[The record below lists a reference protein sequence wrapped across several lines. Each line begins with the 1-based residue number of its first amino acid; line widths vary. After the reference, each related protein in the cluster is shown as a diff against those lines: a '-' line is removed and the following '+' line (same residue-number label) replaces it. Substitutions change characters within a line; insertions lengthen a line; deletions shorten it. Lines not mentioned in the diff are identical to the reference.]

1 MRKSIISVLSAF
13 SVMLVL
19 ILSSCENLLLIDEVQ
34 LYEVSFET
42 NGGTQIEPFR
52 SCKIEKA
59 PETQKSDATFC
70 GWFCS
75 ADFTGEPVSFPYEP
89 TEDTTF
95 YAKWTQKY
103 AVHFATN
110 GGSEIAA
117 YKTDVITSS
126 PDTTRDGYY
135 FVGWYES
142 SDFGGE
148 QIQFPYY
155 LSESTTLYAKWIK
168 ICHVQFETNGGSEVT
183 ALDTAIIN
191 VSPESTRTGYV
202 LLGWYKESELQNQI
216 SFPYVLTSDSTFYAK
231 WIANTDTIYKV
242 EHYKQNTA
250 LESNLESYVYVE
262 SENLAGKTDSLTQA
276 VPKTYEGF
284 IADSYSQTKIAADG
298 TSVVRIYYNR
308 RKYTVSFDSNGG
320 TGETFI
326 QEFYYGCPQQ
336 LTENSFSNTGYVFV
350 GWSSSASGD
359 VEYSNQSEFET
370 SCDITLYAVWKEPK
384 TVTYKVQHYKQTT
397 SLGNNYEL
405 VSGDTQNLSGKT
417 GELTQATAKA
427 YTGFTAK
434 TFSQVTINESGNSVV
449 KIYYDRKKYIVSFN
463 ANSAEGTMRSQIFY
477 YGVCQAIKTN
487 SFEKSGYTFNGWATT
502 SNGQSV
508 YGNMETISVDCDLT
522 LYAQWYYGITAT
534 ASTVEDLDLSNLTEA
549 FTVKVTGNISQA
561 TLVSLASKIAKSN
574 IEITLDLSETQGLVT
589 ISPASSNTSVFK
601 DCKKLVSVVFP
612 SSLTTIG
619 SYAFYNCDGL
629 REISILGNIKT
640 IGTYAFNNCD
650 ALESVEIIGT
660 ETIGDS
666 AFYSC
671 KKLKSIYL
679 KDVGTMGTYAF
690 GNCQSLQNV
699 YLESIKT
706 VGDYSF
712 GYSSNGDYTSNNK
725 MLDSV
730 VLSNITTIGRYA
742 FGYAIDLTLI
752 EMKNITTIREFAFIG
767 CSALSAVNIDAVT
780 VEKGAFESCTSLT
793 AVTIGKRV
801 KELLNYENTN
811 DYHRVFQSCNVL
823 TSVTFENTIGWNY
836 KYSETSYSPIDVSNA
851 ATNVTRLRY
860 CSTPWCRL

>member
-1 MRKSIISVLSAF
+1 MRKSIISVMSAF
-13 SVMLVL
+13 LVMLVF

-59 PETQKSDATFC
+59 PETQKNDATFC
-70 GWFCS
+70 GWYRS
-75 ADFTGEPVSFPYEP
+75 ADFSGEPVSFPYEP

-103 AVHFATN
+103 SVHFATN
-110 GGSEIAA
+110 GGSEIAS
-117 YKTDVITSS
+117 YKTDVITTA

-191 VSPESTRTGYV
+191 VSPESTRTGYI

-262 SENLAGKTDSLTQA
+262 SETLAGKTDSLTQA
-276 VPKTYEGF
+276 ISKNYEGF

-298 TSVVRIYYNR
+298 TSVVRIYYYR
-308 RKYTVSFDSNGG
+308 RNYTVSFNPNGG
-320 TGETFI
+320 TGEAFT
-326 QEFYYGCPQQ
+326 QEFYYGCSQP

-370 SCDITLYAVWKEPK
+370 SRDITLYAVWTDPK

-397 SLGNNYEL
+397 FLGNNYEL

-417 GELTQATAKA
+417 GELTQAAAKT

-434 TFSQVTINESGNSVV
+434 TFSQVTINEGGNSVV
-449 KIYYDRKKYIVSFN
+449 RIYYDRNKYTVSFN
-463 ANSAEGTMRSQIFY
+463 DNSASGNMASQTFY
-477 YGVCQAIKTN
+477 YGVEQAIKTN
-487 SFEKSGYTFNGWATT
+487 SFEKSGYTFNGWATS
-502 SNGQSV
+502 SNGQVV
-508 YGNMETISVDCDLT
+508 YGNKETVSVDSDLT
-522 LYAQWYYGITAT
+522 LYAQWYYGITVS
-534 ASTVEDLDLSNLTEA
+534 ASTVEDLNLSNLTEA

-574 IEITLDLSETQGLVT
+574 VEITLDLSESQGLVT

-629 REISILGNIKT
+629 REISIPGNIKT
-640 IGTYAFNNCD
+640 IGKYTFNNCD

-660 ETIGDS
+660 ETIGNS
-666 AFYSC
+666 AFNSC
-671 KKLKSIYL
+671 KNLRSVYL
-679 KDVGTMGTYAF
+679 KDVGTIGTYAF

-706 VGDYSF
+706 VGDYAF
-712 GYSSNGDYTSNNK
+712 GYSSNADYSGNNK
-725 MLDSV
+725 SLDTV
-730 VLSNITTIGRYA
+730 TLKNITTIGRYA
-742 FGYAIDLTLI
+742 FGYAINLNLV
-752 EMKNITTIREFAFIG
+752 EMKDVTTIREFAFIG
-767 CSALSAVNIDAVT
+767 CSALSTVTIDAVT

-793 AVTIGKRV
+793 AVTIGKRI
-801 KELLNYENTN
+801 KELLNYGNTN
-811 DYHRVFQSCNVL
+811 DYHSVFQYCNVL
-823 TSVTFENTIGWNY
+823 TSVTFENSIGWNY

-860 CSTPWCRL
+860 CTTPWCRL

>member
-1 MRKSIISVLSAF
+1 MRKSIISVMSAF

-19 ILSSCENLLLIDEVQ
+19 ILSSCENLLLIDEVL

-42 NGGTQIEPFR
+42 NGGTQIKSFR

-75 ADFTGEPVSFPYEP
+75 ADFSGEPVSFPYEP
-89 TEDTTF
+89 TRDTTF

-103 AVHFATN
+103 SVHFVTN

-117 YKTDVITSS
+117 YKTDVITTA

-135 FVGWYES
+135 FVGWYDS

-168 ICHVQFETNGGSEVT
+168 ICHVQFETNGGSEVS

-242 EHYKQNTA
+242 EYYKQNTA
-250 LESNLESYVYVE
+250 LESKLESYFYVE

-276 VPKTYEGF
+276 VPKIYEGF

-298 TSVVRIYYNR
+298 TTVVRIYYNR
-308 RKYTVSFDSNGG
+308 RNYTVSFNPNGG
-320 TGETFI
+320 TGEAFT
-326 QEFYYGCPQQ
+326 QEFYYGCPQL
-336 LTENSFSNTGYVFV
+336 LTENSFSNTGYVFA

-417 GELTQATAKA
+417 GELTQAAAKT

-449 KIYYDRKKYIVSFN
+449 RIYYDRNKYIVSFN
-463 ANSAEGTMRSQIFY
+463 ANSASGNMASQTFY
-477 YGVCQAIKTN
+477 YGVEQAIKTN
-487 SFEKSGYTFNGWATT
+487 SFEKSGYTFNGWATS
-502 SNGQSV
+502 SNGQVV
-508 YGNMETISVDCDLT
+508 YGNKETVSVDCDLI

-534 ASTVEDLDLSNLTEA
+534 ASTVEDLNLSNLTDA

-574 IEITLDLSETQGLVT
+574 VEITLDLSETQGLVT
-589 ISPASSNTSVFK
+589 ISSASSNTSVFK

-629 REISILGNIKT
+629 REISIPNNIKT
-640 IGTYAFNNCD
+640 IGTDAFYSCD

-666 AFYSC
+666 AFNSC
-671 KKLKSIYL
+671 KNLRNVYL
-679 KDVGTMGTYAF
+679 KDAGTIGTFAF
-690 GNCQSLQNV
+690 WNCQSLQTV
-699 YLESIKT
+699 YLENIKT
-706 VGDYSF
+706 VGDYAF
-712 GYSSNGDYTSNNK
+712 GNSSNGDYSGNNK
-725 MLDSV
+725 SLDTV
-730 VLSNITTIGRYA
+730 TLKNITTIGRYA
-742 FGYAIDLTLI
+742 FGYAINLNLI
-752 EMKNITTIREFAFIG
+752 EMKNITTIMEFAFIG
-767 CSALSAVNIDAVT
+767 CSALSAVTIDAVT
-780 VEKGAFESCTSLT
+780 VEKGVFESCTSLT

-811 DYHRVFQSCNVL
+811 DYHRVFQYCNVL

-851 ATNVTRLRY
+851 ATNASSLKY
-860 CSTPWCRL
+860 SSKPWCRL

>member
-1 MRKSIISVLSAF
+1 MRKSIISVMSAF

-59 PETQKSDATFC
+59 PETQKNDATLC
-70 GWFCS
+70 GWYRS
-75 ADFTGEPVSFPYEP
+75 ADFSGEPVSFPYEP
-89 TEDTTF
+89 AEDTTF

-103 AVHFATN
+103 SVHFATN
-110 GGSEIAA
+110 GGSEITA
-117 YKTDVITSS
+117 YKTDVIAKA

-148 QIQFPYY
+148 KIQFPYY
-155 LSESTTLYAKWIK
+155 LSESITLYAKWIK

-183 ALDTAIIN
+183 ALDTAII
-191 VSPESTRTGYV
+191 SAAPESTRTGYV

-250 LESNLESYVYVE
+250 LETNLESYVYVE

-276 VPKTYEGF
+276 VPKTYDGF
-284 IADSYSQTKIAADG
+284 IADLYYQTKIAADG
-298 TSVVRIYYNR
+298 STVVRIYYNR
-308 RKYTVSFDSNGG
+308 RKYIVSFNSNGG
-320 TGETFI
+320 TGEAIT
-326 QEFYYGCPQQ
+326 QEFYYGCPQP
-336 LTENSFSNTGYVFV
+336 LTENSFLNTGYVFV
-350 GWSSSASGD
+350 GWSSSASGK
-359 VEYSNQSEFET
+359 VEYSNKSKFET
-370 SCDITLYAVWKEPK
+370 SRDITLYAVWNEPK

-405 VSGDTQNLSGKT
+405 VTGDTQNLSGKT
-417 GELTQATAKA
+417 GEKTQAAAKT

-434 TFSQVTINESGNSVV
+434 SFSQVTINESGNSVV
-449 KIYYDRKKYIVSFN
+449 KIYYDRNTYTVSFN
-463 ANSAEGTMRSQIFY
+463 ANSASGNMASQTFY
-477 YGVCQAIKTN
+477 YGVEQAIRTN
-487 SFEKSGYTFNGWATT
+487 SFEKSGYTFNGWATS
-502 SNGQSV
+502 SNGQVV
-508 YGNMETISVDCDLT
+508 YGNKETVSVDSDLT
-522 LYAQWYYGITAT
+522 LYALWYYGITAT
-534 ASTVEDLDLSNLTEA
+534 ASTVEDLNLSNLSDA

-574 IEITLDLSETQGLVT
+574 VEITLDLSETQGLVT

-629 REISILGNIKT
+629 RSITIPNTVKTIGTWSFSSCDALKTVEILGSET
-640 IGTYAFNNCD
+640 IGTYAFYYSKNI
-650 ALESVEIIGT
+650 ETVSVRNV
-660 ETIGDS
+660 
-666 AFYSC
+666 
-671 KKLKSIYL
+671 KSIGVNAFSSCLNL
-679 KDVGTMGTYAF
+679 KT
-690 GNCQSLQNV
+690 V
-699 YLESIKT
+699 YLENVDT

-712 GYSSNGDYTSNNK
+712 GASSNGEYSGNNK
-725 MLDSV
+725 MLDTV
-730 VLSNITTIGRYA
+730 TLKNITTIGRYA
-742 FGYAIDLTLI
+742 FGYAINLNLV
-752 EMKNITTIREFAFIG
+752 EMKDVTIINEFAFIG
-767 CSALSAVNIDAVT
+767 CSALSAITIDAVT

-801 KELLNYENTN
+801 KELLNYGVKDN
-811 DYHRVFQSCNVL
+811 YHSVFQSCNVL
-823 TSVTFENTIGWNY
+823 TSITFENTNNWNY
-836 KYSETSYSPIDVSNA
+836 KYSDTAYSLVDVTNA

-860 CSTPWCRL
+860 CTTPWCRL

>member
-1 MRKSIISVLSAF
+1 MRKSIISVMSAF

-19 ILSSCENLLLIDEVQ
+19 ILSSCENLLLINEVQ

-75 ADFTGEPVSFPYEP
+75 ADFSGESVSFPYEP
-89 TEDTTF
+89 TGDTTF

-103 AVHFATN
+103 SVHFATN

-155 LSESTTLYAKWIK
+155 LTESITLYARWIK

-191 VSPESTRTGYV
+191 VAPESTRTGYI

-216 SFPYVLTSDSTFYAK
+216 SFPYVLTSDSIFYAK

-320 TGETFI
+320 PGETFI

-359 VEYSNQSEFET
+359 VEYSNQAVFDT
-370 SCDITLYAVWKEPK
+370 SHDITLYAVWNEPK

-449 KIYYDRKKYIVSFN
+449 KIYYDRKSYTVYFN

-522 LYAQWYYGITAT
+522 LYAQWYYGITVT

-561 TLVSLASKIAKSN
+561 TLVNLASKIAKSN

-660 ETIGDS
+660 ETISDS

-679 KDVGTMGTYAF
+679 KDVGTIGTYAF

-801 KELLNYENTN
+801 KELLNYGNSN
-811 DYHRVFQSCNVL
+811 DYHSVFQYCNVL
-823 TSVTFENTIGWNY
+823 TSVTFENTLGWNY
-836 KYSETSYSPIDVSNA
+836 KYAETSYSPIDVSNA
-851 ATNVTRLRY
+851 STNVTRLRY
-860 CSTPWCRL
+860 CTTPWCRL

>member
-1 MRKSIISVLSAF
+1 MRKSIISVMSAF

-59 PETQKSDATFC
+59 PETQKNDATLC
-70 GWFCS
+70 GWYRS
-75 ADFTGEPVSFPYEP
+75 ADFSGEPVSFPYEP
-89 TEDTTF
+89 AEDTTF

-103 AVHFATN
+103 SVHFATN
-110 GGSEIAA
+110 GGSEITA
-117 YKTDVITSS
+117 YKTDVIATA

-148 QIQFPYY
+148 KIQFPYY
-155 LSESTTLYAKWIK
+155 LSESITLYAKWIK

-183 ALDTAIIN
+183 ALDTAIITAA
-191 VSPESTRTGYV
+191 PESTRTGYV

-250 LESNLESYVYVE
+250 LETNLESYVYVE

-276 VPKTYEGF
+276 VPKTYDGF
-284 IADSYSQTKIAADG
+284 IADLYSQTKIAADG
-298 TSVVRIYYNR
+298 STVVRIYYNR
-308 RKYTVSFDSNGG
+308 RKYIVSFNSNGG
-320 TGETFI
+320 TGEAIT
-326 QEFYYGCPQQ
+326 QEFYYGCPQP

-350 GWSSSASGD
+350 GWSSSASGK
-359 VEYSNQSEFET
+359 VEYSNKSKFET
-370 SCDITLYAVWKEPK
+370 SRDITLYAVWNEPK

-405 VSGDTQNLSGKT
+405 VTGDTQNLSGKT
-417 GELTQATAKA
+417 GEKTQAAAKT

-434 TFSQVTINESGNSVV
+434 SFSQVTINESGNSVV
-449 KIYYDRKKYIVSFN
+449 KIYYDRNTYTVSFN
-463 ANSAEGTMRSQIFY
+463 ANSASGTMTSQIFY
-477 YGVCQAIKTN
+477 YGVQQTIKAN
-487 SFEKSGYTFNGWATT
+487 SFDKHGYTFNGWATS
-502 SNGQSV
+502 SNGQVV
-508 YGNMETISVDCDLT
+508 YENKETVSVDSDLI
-522 LYAQWYYGITAT
+522 LYAKWYYGITAT
-534 ASTVEDLDLSNLTEA
+534 ASTVEDLNLSNLTEA

-574 IEITLDLSETQGLVT
+574 VEITLDLSETQGLVT

-619 SYAFYNCDGL
+619 SYAFYDCDGL
-629 REISILGNIKT
+629 RSITIPMTVKTIGTWAFSSCDALKAVEILGSET
-640 IGTYAFNNCD
+640 IGTYAFYYSKNI
-650 ALESVEIIGT
+650 ETVSVRNV
-660 ETIGDS
+660 
-666 AFYSC
+666 
-671 KKLKSIYL
+671 KSIGVNAFSSCLNL
-679 KDVGTMGTYAF
+679 KT
-690 GNCQSLQNV
+690 V
-699 YLESIKT
+699 YLENVDT

-712 GYSSNGDYTSNNK
+712 GDSSNGEYSGNNK
-725 MLDSV
+725 MLDTV
-730 VLSNITTIGRYA
+730 TLKNITTIGRYA
-742 FGYAIDLTLI
+742 FGYANNLNLV
-752 EMKNITTIREFAFIG
+752 EMKDVTIINEFAFIG
-767 CSALSAVNIDAVT
+767 CSALSAITIDAVT

-801 KELLNYENTN
+801 KELLNYGVKDN
-811 DYHRVFQSCNVL
+811 YHSVFQSCNVL
-823 TSVTFENTIGWNY
+823 TSITFENTNNWNY
-836 KYSETSYSPIDVSNA
+836 KYSDTAYSLVDVTNA

-860 CSTPWCRL
+860 CTTPWCRL

>member
-1 MRKSIISVLSAF
+1 MRKSIISVMSAF
-13 SVMLVL
+13 LVMLVF

-59 PETQKSDATFC
+59 PETQKNDATFC

-75 ADFTGEPVSFPYEP
+75 ADFTGEPVPFPYEP

-103 AVHFATN
+103 SVHFATN
-110 GGSEIAA
+110 GGSEIAS
-117 YKTDVITSS
+117 YKTDVITTA

-191 VSPESTRTGYV
+191 VSPESTRTGYI

-262 SENLAGKTDSLTQA
+262 SETLAGKTDSLTQA
-276 VPKTYEGF
+276 ISKNYEGF

-308 RKYTVSFDSNGG
+308 RKYTVSFNPNGG
-320 TGETFI
+320 TGEAFT
-326 QEFYYGCPQQ
+326 QEFYYGCSQP

-370 SCDITLYAVWKEPK
+370 SHDITLYAVWIEPK

-417 GELTQATAKA
+417 GELTQAAAKT

-434 TFSQVTINESGNSVV
+434 TFSQVTINEGGNSVV
-449 KIYYDRKKYIVSFN
+449 RIYYDRNKYTVSFN
-463 ANSAEGTMRSQIFY
+463 ANNANGNMASQTFY
-477 YGVCQAIKTN
+477 YGVEQAIKTN
-487 SFEKSGYTFNGWATT
+487 SFEKSGYTFNGWATS
-502 SNGQSV
+502 SNGQVV
-508 YGNMETISVDCDLT
+508 YGNKETVSVDSDLT
-522 LYAQWYYGITAT
+522 LYAQWYYGITVS
-534 ASTVEDLDLSNLTEA
+534 ASTVEDLNLSNLTEA

-574 IEITLDLSETQGLVT
+574 VEITLDLSESQGLVT

-629 REISILGNIKT
+629 REISIPGNIKT
-640 IGTYAFNNCD
+640 IGKYTFNNCD

-660 ETIGDS
+660 ETIGNS
-666 AFYSC
+666 AFNSC
-671 KKLKSIYL
+671 KNLRSVYL
-679 KDVGTMGTYAF
+679 KDVGTIGTYAF

-706 VGDYSF
+706 VGNYAF

-742 FGYAIDLTLI
+742 FGYAINLNLI
-752 EMKNITTIREFAFIG
+752 DMKNITTIMEFAFIG

-793 AVTIGKRV
+793 AVTIGKRI
-801 KELLNYENTN
+801 KELLNYGVKDN
-811 DYHRVFQSCNVL
+811 YHSVFQGCNVL
-823 TSVTFENTIGWNY
+823 TSITFENTNNWNY
-836 KYSETSYSPIDVSNA
+836 KYSDTSYSPVDVTNA

-860 CSTPWCRL
+860 CTTPWCRK

>member
-1 MRKSIISVLSAF
+1 MRKSIISVMSAF
-13 SVMLVL
+13 LVMLVF

-59 PETQKSDATFC
+59 PETQKNDATFC
-70 GWFCS
+70 GWYRS
-75 ADFTGEPVSFPYEP
+75 ADFTGEPVPFPYEP
-89 TEDTTF
+89 AEDTTF

-103 AVHFATN
+103 SVHFATN

-117 YKTDVITSS
+117 YKTDVITTA

-148 QIQFPYY
+148 QILFPYY

-262 SENLAGKTDSLTQA
+262 SETLAGKTDSLTQA
-276 VPKTYEGF
+276 VSKTYEGF
-284 IADSYSQTKIAADG
+284 VAESYSQTKIAADG

-308 RKYTVSFDSNGG
+308 RKYTVSFNPNGG
-320 TGETFI
+320 TGETFT
-326 QEFYYGCPQQ
+326 QEFYYGCSQP
-336 LTENSFSNTGYVFV
+336 LTENSFSNTSYVFV
-350 GWSSSASGD
+350 GWSSSAAGD

-370 SCDITLYAVWKEPK
+370 SHDITLYAVWIEPK

-417 GELTQATAKA
+417 GELTQAAAKA

-449 KIYYDRKKYIVSFN
+449 RIYYDRNKYIVSFN
-463 ANSAEGTMRSQIFY
+463 DNSASGNMASQTFY
-477 YGVCQAIKTN
+477 YGVEQAIKTN
-487 SFEKSGYTFNGWATT
+487 SFEKSGYTFNGWAT
-502 SNGQSV
+502 SPNGQVV
-508 YGNMETISVDCDLT
+508 YGNKETVSVDCDLT

-534 ASTVEDLDLSNLTEA
+534 ASTVEDLNLSNLTDA

-561 TLVSLASKIAKSN
+561 TLMSLASKIAKSN
-574 IEITLDLSETQGLVT
+574 VEITLDLSETQGMVT

-629 REISILGNIKT
+629 REISIPGNVKT
-640 IGTYAFNNCD
+640 IGEYAFNNCD

-660 ETIGDS
+660 DTIGNS

-671 KKLKSIYL
+671 KKLRNVYL
-679 KDVGTMGTYAF
+679 KDVSTIGTSTF

-699 YLESIKT
+699 YLENIKT
-706 VGDYSF
+706 VGDYAF

-742 FGYAIDLTLI
+742 FGYAINLNLI
-752 EMKNITTIREFAFIG
+752 EMKNITTIMEFAFIG

-793 AVTIGKRV
+793 AVTIGTRV
-801 KELLNYENTN
+801 KELLNYGVKDN
-811 DYHRVFQSCNVL
+811 YHSVFQGCNVL
-823 TSVTFENTIGWNY
+823 TSITFENTNNWNY
-836 KYSETSYSPIDVSNA
+836 KYSDTSYSPVDVTNA

-860 CSTPWCRL
+860 CTTPWCRK

>member
-1 MRKSIISVLSAF
+1 MKKSIISVMSAF

-42 NGGTQIEPFR
+42 NGGTQIESFR

-59 PETQKSDATFC
+59 PGTQKSDATFC

-75 ADFTGEPVSFPYEP
+75 ADFSGEPVSFPYEP
-89 TEDTTF
+89 NRDTTF

-103 AVHFATN
+103 SVHFATN

-117 YKTDVITSS
+117 YKTDVITTA

-135 FVGWYES
+135 FVGWFES

-168 ICHVQFETNGGSEVT
+168 ICHVQFETNGGSEVN

-250 LESNLESYVYVE
+250 LELNQESYFYVE

-276 VPKTYEGF
+276 VPKIYEGF
-284 IADSYSQTKIAADG
+284 IAESYSQTKIAADG
-298 TSVVRIYYNR
+298 TTVVRIYYNR
-308 RKYTVSFDSNGG
+308 RKYRVSFNSNGG
-320 TGETFI
+320 TGEAFT
-326 QEFYYGCPQQ
+326 QEFYFGCPEP

-350 GWSSSASGD
+350 GWSFSASGD

-397 SLGNNYEL
+397 FLGNNYEL

-417 GELTQATAKA
+417 GELTQAAAKT

-449 KIYYDRKKYIVSFN
+449 RIYYDRNKYIVSFN
-463 ANSAEGTMRSQIFY
+463 ANSASGNMASQTFY
-477 YGVCQAIKTN
+477 YGVEQAIRTN
-487 SFEKSGYTFNGWATT
+487 SFEKSGYTFNGWATS
-502 SNGQSV
+502 SNGQVV
-508 YGNMETISVDCDLT
+508 YENKETVSVDSNLT
-522 LYAQWYYGITAT
+522 LYAQWYYGITVS
-534 ASTVEDLDLSNLTEA
+534 ASTVEDLNLSHLTEA
-549 FTVKVTGNISQA
+549 FTVKVTGNISQ
-561 TLVSLASKIAKSN
+561 TSLVSLASKIAKSN
-574 IEITLDLSETQGLVT
+574 VEITLDLSETQGLVT
-589 ISPASSNTSVFK
+589 ISPASSNTSVFT

-619 SYAFYNCDGL
+619 SYAFYDCDGL
-629 REISILGNIKT
+629 RSITIPNTVKTIGTWSFSSCDALKTVEIFGSET
-640 IGTYAFNNCD
+640 IGTYAFYDSKN
-650 ALESVEIIGT
+650 I
-660 ETIGDS
+660 ET
-666 AFYSC
+666 
-671 KKLKSIYL
+671 
-679 KDVGTMGTYAF
+679 
-690 GNCQSLQNV
+690 V
-699 YLESIKT
+699 YLENVDT

-712 GYSSNGDYTSNNK
+712 GASSNGEYSGNNK
-725 MLDSV
+725 MLDTV
-730 VLSNITTIGRYA
+730 TLKNITTIGRYA
-742 FGYAIDLTLI
+742 FGYAINLNLI
-752 EMKNITTIREFAFIG
+752 EMKNITTIHDSNNF
-767 CSALSAVNIDAVT
+767 
-780 VEKGAFESCTSLT
+780 
-793 AVTIGKRV
+793 
-801 KELLNYENTN
+801 
-811 DYHRVFQSCNVL
+811 YH
-823 TSVTFENTIGWNY
+823 TFH
-836 KYSETSYSPIDVSNA
+836 K
-851 ATNVTRLRY
+851 
-860 CSTPWCRL
+860 